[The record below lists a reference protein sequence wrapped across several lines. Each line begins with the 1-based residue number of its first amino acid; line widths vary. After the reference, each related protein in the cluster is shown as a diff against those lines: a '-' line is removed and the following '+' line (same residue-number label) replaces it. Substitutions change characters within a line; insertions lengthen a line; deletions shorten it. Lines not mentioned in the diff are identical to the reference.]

1 MQHGVAGT
9 NPGTGTNATAV
20 GQHNEVT
27 TPQSSGTS
35 SGTSWARTAVE
46 RARQKAAETAAERT
60 ALERAASAALDSG
73 MRIVR
78 SYASSDAAEVQP
90 VTVPLPSLALVKEV
104 AANAAVLAL
113 HNASDRAQE
122 NWHAAQRAMAAA
134 SAVLHRE
141 QHRVA
146 INAQRAAQL
155 RAALS
160 SGNSS
165 SLSDASDHTGT
176 QIDSSAANDALRRFY
191 RLNRLAA
198 QREAHL
204 HNLAALWRSTVFG
217 VVSTGTAMPNAQRAP
232 VLTLECDRAGRARV
246 ALVRY
251 CRASSKVLALYA
263 SLATATAV
271 ATNASNIFSQAM
283 TAASAAQNA
292 WRNTTAETR
301 RLTKHQGGLDSR
313 WASAVDLAQRAM
325 RANAESNGVN
335 RGTGS
340 KAGSRAQ
347 TTPRRAS
354 VLRAAL
360 QVLHD

>member
-1 MQHGVAGT
+1 MLARMRAIEQLFNTPHARAALQRAVDAAARAAVSNAEASVQHGVAGT

-20 GQHNEVT
+20 GQHNEVA

-46 RARQKAAETAAERT
+46 RALQKAAETAAERT

-113 HNASDRAQE
+113 HNASDRAQD

-134 SAVLHRE
+134 SAALHRE

-146 INAQRAAQL
+146 TNAQRAAQL

-176 QIDSSAANDALRRFY
+176 QIDSSAANDGG
-191 RLNRLAA
+191 
-198 QREAHL
+198 QCGE
-204 HNLAALWRSTVFG
+204 S
-217 VVSTGTAMPNAQRAP
+217 
-232 VLTLECDRAGRARV
+232 
-246 ALVRY
+246 
-251 CRASSKVLALYA
+251 ASS
-263 SLATATAV
+263 
-271 ATNASNIFSQAM
+271 Q
-283 TAASAAQNA
+283 
-292 WRNTTAETR
+292 
-301 RLTKHQGGLDSR
+301 
-313 WASAVDLAQRAM
+313 
-325 RANAESNGVN
+325 
-335 RGTGS
+335 
-340 KAGSRAQ
+340 
-347 TTPRRAS
+347 PRS
-354 VLRAAL
+354 V
-360 QVLHD
+360 